1 MARKPF
7 RGGKGGSKAA
17 RDMKR
22 VPDLR
27 VLGWGIISLALCVSP
42 AWAQESDEI
51 VVTATKRGEALAQE
65 LPLTMNAFGP
75 EELRARNVE
84 DLQSLSYS
92 IPNVQFEDVGTA
104 RGVANYS
111 IRGVGVNSSI
121 ASVDPAV
128 GLFVDGMY
136 VGVNAGALTDLFDV
150 EAIEVLRGPQGA
162 LYGRNVTGGA
172 VLVRTRAPSEVF
184 EARGRV
190 AVETGTN
197 FISEA
202 AISGPL
208 AEGVLSGRL
217 AIYHA
222 DDDGWLTNDFDGS
235 SFGRNETNVY
245 RAALRFTPAPSFEA
259 LLRLEQGAI
268 DGDGPAGQN
277 HALHARDG
285 FDFSIDNRGYAATD
299 WEQAILEMNWHVAFG
314 DGVIT
319 SITAWRSVEV
329 PWAADIDSTP
339 NFVFHTRVLN
349 AHSQRSQELRYAG
362 TFGDF
367 GVTSGVFFLDQ
378 DLLYI
383 DERNFSPTFRRTG
396 GGEGEFSTW
405 AAFTNVD
412 WSATDTLTLSAGL
425 RYTHEEKDSR
435 ISRVRRAIDDLDGPG
450 VFVPG
455 EGVDGGSIDTRSL
468 NFSDAPF
475 QQDWDDLSPRVG
487 VQWRPSGETNIYA
500 NWSRAFRGG
509 GANFRT
515 ASLGLAP
522 RAYDPE
528 EQSTF
533 ELGWKQVLAQGR
545 ARVNAALFHNS
556 IEDMQ
561 RETNQPDAISGV
573 QQIVLNAGD
582 ATIWGGEIE
591 VQAQLTERLTIGAH
605 AGYVEGEY
613 DNITEDLNGD
623 LVINA
628 ADYALEIPRLA
639 PWSYG
644 ANISYTAP
652 VAGGELT
659 ARVAYNHRD
668 AAFYNDSNLG
678 RLAEADMVGVNL
690 SYAPSQARWRVSLYG
705 ENLLDEA
712 TWGGD
717 TVLPSTA
724 AFGYSGGERPTFSPL
739 NKGRVFGIELR
750 AQY

>member
-7 RGGKGGSKAA
+7 RGGNGGSKAA
-17 RDMKR
+17 RDTKR

-42 AWAQESDEI
+42 ALAQESDEI

-362 TFGDF
+362 SFGDF

-545 ARVNAALFHNS
+545 ARVNVALFHNS

-591 VQAQLTERLTIGAH
+591 VQAQLAERLTIGAH

-644 ANISYTAP
+644 ANISYAAP